1 MTFPLRKQLPSV
13 PAARSAEPA
22 PHNGHNNKNIRRS
35 DSQNTGYSNYR
46 QIERQKPSLRISP
59 RRRASAERRRRR
71 HRSLQIEA
79 FRGSSHNRS
88 LESSPS
94 AFRGRFCIQATPS
107 RYRRAPH
114 CLRHDVSLL
123 RREAPDASYPGIAL
137 ATLSLVVMPV
147 LSRAKR
153 RVAATITSRAL
164 AADAS
169 QTDICA
175 YVSAILLAGLA
186 LNAVFGWWWVI
197 PWPRW
202 PWFPSW

>member
-1 MTFPLRKQLPSV
+1 
-13 PAARSAEPA
+13 
-22 PHNGHNNKNIRRS
+22 
-35 DSQNTGYSNYR
+35 
-46 QIERQKPSLRISP
+46 
-59 RRRASAERRRRR
+59 
-71 HRSLQIEA
+71 
-79 FRGSSHNRS
+79 
-88 LESSPS
+88 
-94 AFRGRFCIQATPS
+94 
-107 RYRRAPH
+107 
-114 CLRHDVSLL
+114 
-123 RREAPDASYPGIAL
+123 
-137 ATLSLVVMPV
+137 MPV